1 MPLFELINSKVGD
14 NRKVFLVHG
23 GIDTEDREL
32 ARQIAE
38 TTTDSIIVASYGTFS
53 TGINIIWLKEL
64 KYTMKKTL
72 IMNSLMSQSRRVMDK
87 TEFLAAIK
95 LVSGEELLSM
105 VTSVHDDN
113 GDYLIVENPIEVEEV
128 MLPNK
133 QAGAKVQPWM
143 KFSREEQFVI
153 PKDKII
159 TIVEVA
165 EEVAVFYHMSLRK
178 LNTDFITDAKGKIST
193 VDEAR
198 IKLNKIFNKDS

>member
-1 MPLFELINSKVGD
+1 
-14 NRKVFLVHG
+14 
-23 GIDTEDREL
+23 
-32 ARQIAE
+32 
-38 TTTDSIIVASYGTFS
+38 
-53 TGINIIWLKEL
+53 
-64 KYTMKKTL
+64 
-72 IMNSLMSQSRRVMDK
+72 MNSLMSQSRRVMDK

-105 VTSVHDDN
+105 VTSVHDEN

-128 MLPNK
+128 ILPNK

-153 PKDKII
+153 PKEHII

-165 EEVAVFYHMSLRK
+165 EEVAIFYHMSLRK

-198 IKLNKIFNKDS
+198 IKLDKIFKQGT

>member
-1 MPLFELINSKVGD
+1 
-14 NRKVFLVHG
+14 
-23 GIDTEDREL
+23 
-32 ARQIAE
+32 
-38 TTTDSIIVASYGTFS
+38 
-53 TGINIIWLKEL
+53 
-64 KYTMKKTL
+64 
-72 IMNSLMSQSRRVMDK
+72 MNSLMSQYERTMDK

-105 VTSVHDDN
+105 VTSVHDEN

-128 MLPNK
+128 ILPNK

-143 KFSREEQFVI
+143 KFSREDQFVI
-153 PKDKII
+153 PKEHII

-165 EEVAVFYHMSLRK
+165 EEVEVFYHMSLRK

-198 IKLNKIFNKDS
+198 IKLDKIFKKGS

>member
-1 MPLFELINSKVGD
+1 
-14 NRKVFLVHG
+14 
-23 GIDTEDREL
+23 
-32 ARQIAE
+32 
-38 TTTDSIIVASYGTFS
+38 
-53 TGINIIWLKEL
+53 
-64 KYTMKKTL
+64 
-72 IMNSLMSQSRRVMDK
+72 MNSLMSQSRRVMDK

-95 LVSGEELLSM
+95 LVSVEELLSM
-105 VTSVHDDN
+105 VTSVHDEN

-198 IKLNKIFNKDS
+198 IKLDKIFKKGT

>member
-1 MPLFELINSKVGD
+1 
-14 NRKVFLVHG
+14 
-23 GIDTEDREL
+23 
-32 ARQIAE
+32 
-38 TTTDSIIVASYGTFS
+38 
-53 TGINIIWLKEL
+53 
-64 KYTMKKTL
+64 
-72 IMNSLMSQSRRVMDK
+72 MDK

-105 VTSVHDDN
+105 VTSVHDEN

-128 MLPNK
+128 ILPNK

-153 PKDKII
+153 PKEHII

-165 EEVAVFYHMSLRK
+165 EEVEVFYHMSLRK
-178 LNTDFITDAKGKIST
+178 LNNDLVTDAKGKIST

-198 IKLNKIFNKDS
+198 IKLDKIFNKDS

>member
-1 MPLFELINSKVGD
+1 MS
-14 NRKVFLVHG
+14 
-23 GIDTEDREL
+23 
-32 ARQIAE
+32 
-38 TTTDSIIVASYGTFS
+38 
-53 TGINIIWLKEL
+53 
-64 KYTMKKTL
+64 
-72 IMNSLMSQSRRVMDK
+72 SLMSQSRRVMDK

-105 VTSVHDDN
+105 VTSVHDEN

-198 IKLNKIFNKDS
+198 IKLDKIFKQGT

>member
-1 MPLFELINSKVGD
+1 
-14 NRKVFLVHG
+14 
-23 GIDTEDREL
+23 
-32 ARQIAE
+32 
-38 TTTDSIIVASYGTFS
+38 
-53 TGINIIWLKEL
+53 
-64 KYTMKKTL
+64 
-72 IMNSLMSQSRRVMDK
+72 MNSLMSQSRRVMDK

-105 VTSVHDDN
+105 VTSVHDEN

-159 TIVEVA
+159 TIVEVT

-198 IKLNKIFNKDS
+198 IKLNKIFNKDI

>member
-1 MPLFELINSKVGD
+1 
-14 NRKVFLVHG
+14 
-23 GIDTEDREL
+23 
-32 ARQIAE
+32 
-38 TTTDSIIVASYGTFS
+38 
-53 TGINIIWLKEL
+53 
-64 KYTMKKTL
+64 
-72 IMNSLMSQSRRVMDK
+72 MNSLMSQSRRVMDK

-105 VTSVHDDN
+105 VTSVHDEN

-159 TIVEVA
+159 TIVEVT
-165 EEVAVFYHMSLRK
+165 EDVAVFYHMSLRK
-178 LNTDFITDAKGKIST
+178 LNTDFITDARGKIST

-198 IKLNKIFNKDS
+198 TKLDKIFKKGS

>member
-1 MPLFELINSKVGD
+1 
-14 NRKVFLVHG
+14 
-23 GIDTEDREL
+23 
-32 ARQIAE
+32 
-38 TTTDSIIVASYGTFS
+38 
-53 TGINIIWLKEL
+53 
-64 KYTMKKTL
+64 MKKTL

-105 VTSVHDDN
+105 VTSVHDEN

-128 MLPNK
+128 ILPNK

-143 KFSREEQFVI
+143 KFSREEQFVV
-153 PKDKII
+153 PKEHVI

-178 LNTDFITDAKGKIST
+178 LNTDLITDAKGKIST

>member
-1 MPLFELINSKVGD
+1 
-14 NRKVFLVHG
+14 
-23 GIDTEDREL
+23 
-32 ARQIAE
+32 
-38 TTTDSIIVASYGTFS
+38 
-53 TGINIIWLKEL
+53 
-64 KYTMKKTL
+64 
-72 IMNSLMSQSRRVMDK
+72 MNSLMSQSRRVMDK

-105 VTSVHDDN
+105 VTSVHDEN

-143 KFSREEQFVI
+143 KFSREDQFII
-153 PKDKII
+153 PKDKVI

-165 EEVAVFYHMSLRK
+165 EDVEVFYHMSLRK

-198 IKLNKIFNKDS
+198 IKLDKIFNKDS

>member
-1 MPLFELINSKVGD
+1 
-14 NRKVFLVHG
+14 
-23 GIDTEDREL
+23 
-32 ARQIAE
+32 
-38 TTTDSIIVASYGTFS
+38 
-53 TGINIIWLKEL
+53 
-64 KYTMKKTL
+64 
-72 IMNSLMSQSRRVMDK
+72 MNSLMSQSRRVMDK

-95 LVSGEELLSM
+95 LVSGEEILSM
-105 VTSVHDDN
+105 VTSVHDEN

-153 PKDKII
+153 PKEHVI

-198 IKLNKIFNKDS
+198 IKLNKIFNKDI

>member
-1 MPLFELINSKVGD
+1 
-14 NRKVFLVHG
+14 
-23 GIDTEDREL
+23 
-32 ARQIAE
+32 
-38 TTTDSIIVASYGTFS
+38 
-53 TGINIIWLKEL
+53 
-64 KYTMKKTL
+64 
-72 IMNSLMSQSRRVMDK
+72 MNLLMSQSERTMDK

-105 VTSVHDDN
+105 VTSVHDEN

-128 MLPNK
+128 LLPNK

-153 PKDKII
+153 PKEHII

-165 EEVAVFYHMSLRK
+165 EEVAIFYHMSLRK

-193 VDEAR
+193 VDESR
-198 IKLNKIFNKDS
+198 IKLDKIFKKGI

>member
-1 MPLFELINSKVGD
+1 
-14 NRKVFLVHG
+14 
-23 GIDTEDREL
+23 
-32 ARQIAE
+32 
-38 TTTDSIIVASYGTFS
+38 
-53 TGINIIWLKEL
+53 
-64 KYTMKKTL
+64 
-72 IMNSLMSQSRRVMDK
+72 MNSLMSQSESQMDK

-105 VTSVHDDN
+105 VTSVHDEN
-113 GDYLIVENPIEVEEV
+113 GDYIIVENPIEVEEV
-128 MLPNK
+128 ILPNK

-153 PKDKII
+153 PKEHII

-165 EEVAVFYHMSLRK
+165 EEVAIFYHMSLRK

-198 IKLNKIFNKDS
+198 IKLDKIFKKGT

>member
-1 MPLFELINSKVGD
+1 
-14 NRKVFLVHG
+14 
-23 GIDTEDREL
+23 
-32 ARQIAE
+32 
-38 TTTDSIIVASYGTFS
+38 
-53 TGINIIWLKEL
+53 
-64 KYTMKKTL
+64 
-72 IMNSLMSQSRRVMDK
+72 MSQSRRVMDK

-105 VTSVHDDN
+105 VTSVHDEN

-128 MLPNK
+128 ILPNK

-143 KFSREEQFVI
+143 KFSKEDQFVI

-198 IKLNKIFNKDS
+198 IKLDKIFNKDS

>member
-1 MPLFELINSKVGD
+1 
-14 NRKVFLVHG
+14 
-23 GIDTEDREL
+23 
-32 ARQIAE
+32 
-38 TTTDSIIVASYGTFS
+38 
-53 TGINIIWLKEL
+53 
-64 KYTMKKTL
+64 
-72 IMNSLMSQSRRVMDK
+72 MNLLMSQSERTMDK

-105 VTSVHDDN
+105 VTSVHDEN

-128 MLPNK
+128 LLPNK

-153 PKDKII
+153 PKEHII

-165 EEVAVFYHMSLRK
+165 EEVAIFYHMSLRK

-193 VDEAR
+193 VEEAR
-198 IKLNKIFNKDS
+198 IKLDKLFKNGT

>member
-1 MPLFELINSKVGD
+1 
-14 NRKVFLVHG
+14 
-23 GIDTEDREL
+23 
-32 ARQIAE
+32 
-38 TTTDSIIVASYGTFS
+38 
-53 TGINIIWLKEL
+53 
-64 KYTMKKTL
+64 
-72 IMNSLMSQSRRVMDK
+72 MNSLMSQSRRVMDK

-95 LVSGEELLSM
+95 LVSGEEILSM
-105 VTSVHDDN
+105 VTSVHDEN

-159 TIVEVA
+159 TIVEVT
-165 EEVAVFYHMSLRK
+165 EDVAVFYHMSLRK
-178 LNTDFITDAKGKIST
+178 LNTDFITDARGKIST

-198 IKLNKIFNKDS
+198 TKLDKIFKKDT

>member
-1 MPLFELINSKVGD
+1 
-14 NRKVFLVHG
+14 
-23 GIDTEDREL
+23 
-32 ARQIAE
+32 
-38 TTTDSIIVASYGTFS
+38 
-53 TGINIIWLKEL
+53 
-64 KYTMKKTL
+64 
-72 IMNSLMSQSRRVMDK
+72 MNSLMSQSRRVMDK

-105 VTSVHDDN
+105 VTSVHDEN

-178 LNTDFITDAKGKIST
+178 LNNDFITDAKGKIST

-198 IKLNKIFNKDS
+198 IKLDKIFKQGT

>member
-1 MPLFELINSKVGD
+1 
-14 NRKVFLVHG
+14 
-23 GIDTEDREL
+23 
-32 ARQIAE
+32 
-38 TTTDSIIVASYGTFS
+38 
-53 TGINIIWLKEL
+53 
-64 KYTMKKTL
+64 
-72 IMNSLMSQSRRVMDK
+72 MNSLMSRSRRVMDK

-105 VTSVHDDN
+105 VTSVHDEN

-198 IKLNKIFNKDS
+198 IKLDKIFKKGS

>member
-1 MPLFELINSKVGD
+1 
-14 NRKVFLVHG
+14 
-23 GIDTEDREL
+23 
-32 ARQIAE
+32 
-38 TTTDSIIVASYGTFS
+38 
-53 TGINIIWLKEL
+53 
-64 KYTMKKTL
+64 
-72 IMNSLMSQSRRVMDK
+72 MDK

-105 VTSVHDDN
+105 VTSVHDEN

-128 MLPNK
+128 ILPNK

-143 KFSREEQFVI
+143 KFSREDQFVI
-153 PKDKII
+153 PKEHII

-165 EEVAVFYHMSLRK
+165 EEVEVFYHMSLRK
-178 LNTDFITDAKGKIST
+178 LNTDFITDANGKIST

>member
-1 MPLFELINSKVGD
+1 
-14 NRKVFLVHG
+14 
-23 GIDTEDREL
+23 
-32 ARQIAE
+32 
-38 TTTDSIIVASYGTFS
+38 
-53 TGINIIWLKEL
+53 
-64 KYTMKKTL
+64 
-72 IMNSLMSQSRRVMDK
+72 MNLLMSQSERTMDK

-105 VTSVHDDN
+105 VTSVHDEN

-128 MLPNK
+128 ILPNK

-198 IKLNKIFNKDS
+198 IKLDKIFKKGT

>member
-1 MPLFELINSKVGD
+1 
-14 NRKVFLVHG
+14 
-23 GIDTEDREL
+23 
-32 ARQIAE
+32 
-38 TTTDSIIVASYGTFS
+38 
-53 TGINIIWLKEL
+53 
-64 KYTMKKTL
+64 MKKTL

-87 TEFLAAIK
+87 IEFLAAIK
-95 LVSGEELLSM
+95 LVSGEEILSM
-105 VTSVHDDN
+105 VTSVHDEN

-128 MLPNK
+128 ILPNK
-133 QAGAKVQPWM
+133 QAGAKVMPWM

-153 PKDKII
+153 PKEHVI

-178 LNTDFITDAKGKIST
+178 LNTDLITDAKGKIST

>member
-1 MPLFELINSKVGD
+1 
-14 NRKVFLVHG
+14 
-23 GIDTEDREL
+23 
-32 ARQIAE
+32 
-38 TTTDSIIVASYGTFS
+38 
-53 TGINIIWLKEL
+53 
-64 KYTMKKTL
+64 
-72 IMNSLMSQSRRVMDK
+72 MNSLMSQSRRVMDK

-105 VTSVHDDN
+105 VTSVHDEN

-198 IKLNKIFNKDS
+198 IKLDKICKKGT

>member
-1 MPLFELINSKVGD
+1 
-14 NRKVFLVHG
+14 
-23 GIDTEDREL
+23 
-32 ARQIAE
+32 
-38 TTTDSIIVASYGTFS
+38 
-53 TGINIIWLKEL
+53 
-64 KYTMKKTL
+64 
-72 IMNSLMSQSRRVMDK
+72 MNSLMSQSRRVMDK

-105 VTSVHDDN
+105 VTSVHDEN

-198 IKLNKIFNKDS
+198 IKLNKIFNKDI

>member
-1 MPLFELINSKVGD
+1 
-14 NRKVFLVHG
+14 
-23 GIDTEDREL
+23 
-32 ARQIAE
+32 
-38 TTTDSIIVASYGTFS
+38 
-53 TGINIIWLKEL
+53 
-64 KYTMKKTL
+64 MKKTL
-72 IMNSLMSQSRRVMDK
+72 IMNSLMSQSESPMDK

-105 VTSVHDDN
+105 VTSVHDEN

-128 MLPNK
+128 LLPNK

-153 PKDKII
+153 PKEHII

-165 EEVAVFYHMSLRK
+165 EEVAIFYHMSLRK

-198 IKLNKIFNKDS
+198 IKLDKIFKQGT

>member
-1 MPLFELINSKVGD
+1 
-14 NRKVFLVHG
+14 
-23 GIDTEDREL
+23 
-32 ARQIAE
+32 
-38 TTTDSIIVASYGTFS
+38 
-53 TGINIIWLKEL
+53 
-64 KYTMKKTL
+64 
-72 IMNSLMSQSRRVMDK
+72 MDK

-105 VTSVHDDN
+105 VTSVHDEN

-165 EEVAVFYHMSLRK
+165 EEVEVFYHMSLRK